1 LKGEAR
7 RALLLGEVRP
17 SSVGRL
23 LQPRFGVCSEGG
35 APNGDTGNEICSAG
49 AAAGDDGVNGADED
63 IASEDAG
70 AGKTERRENESE
82 DEDDDDEVEE
92 EDEEEGAVVVEE
104 DEDEEAAEVP
114 GREEGQEREGGGWR
128 ATEGRASL

>member
-1 LKGEAR
+1 M
-7 RALLLGEVRP
+7 LGEVRS

-35 APNGDTGNEICSAG
+35 APNGDTGNEICSVG
-49 AAAGDDGVNGADED
+49 AAAGDDGVDGADDD

-82 DEDDDDEVEE
+82 DEDDDEVE
-92 EDEEEGAVVVEE
+92 DDEEGAVVVEE
-104 DEDEEAAEVP
+104 EAEVP

>member
-1 LKGEAR
+1 M
-7 RALLLGEVRP
+7 LGEVRP
-17 SSVGRL
+17 SSAGRL

-49 AAAGDDGVNGADED
+49 AAAGDDGVDGADED

-82 DEDDDDEVEE
+82 DEDDDEV

-104 DEDEEAAEVP
+104 DEEEAAEVP